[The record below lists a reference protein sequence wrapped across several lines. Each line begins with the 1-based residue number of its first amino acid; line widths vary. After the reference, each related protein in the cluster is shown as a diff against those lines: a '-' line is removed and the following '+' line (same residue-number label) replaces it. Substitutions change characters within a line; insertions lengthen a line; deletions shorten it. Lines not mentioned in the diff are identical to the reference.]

1 MSPLVSEAERF
12 ENPTAGESDRV
23 DADVGRVVALV
34 PPEVVPPEVVAPEGE
49 PPAEVR
55 RQTRGRQAA
64 PRRWRRP
71 RLAVPFAALV
81 GLPWASADLERAI
94 SEGDPRAEVKWREAV
109 DRRVL
114 AFADILAATLAVY
127 VGVSVI
133 ADQVLRPLALLA
145 LPLVV
150 LAGKLVGLY
159 DRDELVVNRAT
170 LDEAPRLAQL
180 ATLYVF
186 LFSVLQGAFV
196 QGHLGPA
203 QELILWGVMFGAS
216 VVARAAGRQLSHAVT
231 PAERVL
237 FVGTQPSA
245 ERLRAKV
252 AACNGRIE
260 VVGEMSIS
268 DLAPTDVGAAAS
280 ALRSLVAEL
289 RVHRVVIESSEA
301 HPQATLD
308 FIREA
313 KRIGARVSLLPR
325 VLEVVGTSI
334 EVDDVHGLTLLGVRH
349 FGLSRSSALIK
360 RSFDLAGAA
369 FGLLVTAPLLAATAL
384 LVRLDSPGP
393 VFYRQTRIGRR
404 GKPFVM
410 WKFRTMVDGAD
421 AMKASLRDLNE
432 ADGLFKIAADP
443 RITRVGRILRRYS
456 LDELPQLI
464 NVLRGEMSLVGPRPL
479 VPDDDDRITGLDRR
493 RLQLTPGMTGRWQI
507 LGSARVPLPEMVK
520 LDYLY
525 VTGWSLWS
533 DVKILLRTVPYVLAR
548 RGM

>member
-1 MSPLVSEAERF
+1 L
-12 ENPTAGESDRV
+12 
-23 DADVGRVVALV
+23 
-34 PPEVVPPEVVAPEGE
+34 
-49 PPAEVR
+49 
-55 RQTRGRQAA
+55 
-64 PRRWRRP
+64 
-71 RLAVPFAALV
+71 VPFAALV
-81 GLPWASADLERAI
+81 GLPWAGAESERATI
-94 SEGDPRAEVKWREAV
+94 SEGDPRAEVKLREAV

-114 AFADILAATLAVY
+114 AVADLLAATLAVY

-159 DRDELVVNRAT
+159 DRDELVLNRAT

-186 LFSVLQGAFV
+186 LFSILQGVFV
-196 QGHLGPA
+196 RGHLGAA
-203 QELILWGVMFGAS
+203 QELILWGAMFGVA
-216 VVARAAGRQLSHAVT
+216 VVARAGARQLSHAIT
-231 PAERVL
+231 PPERVL
-237 FVGTQPSA
+237 FVGTHASA

-252 AACNGRIE
+252 DACNGRIE
-260 VVGEMSIS
+260 LVGEMSIS
-268 DLAPTDVGAAAS
+268 ELAPSDVTAAAS
-280 ALRSLVAEL
+280 ALRSLVDEL

-301 HPQATLD
+301 NPQATLD

-313 KRIGARVSLLPR
+313 KGIGARVSLLPR
-325 VLEVVGTSI
+325 VLEVVGSSI

-349 FGLSRSSALIK
+349 FGLSRSSRLIK
-360 RSFDLAGAA
+360 RSFDLVGAA
-369 FGLLVTAPLLAATAL
+369 VGLVLLSPVCAVIAA

-393 VFYRQTRIGRR
+393 VFYRQTRIGR
-404 GKPFVM
+404 GGEPFTI

-421 AMKASLRDLNE
+421 AMKASLHDLNE

-443 RITRVGRILRRYS
+443 RVTRVGRVLRRFS
-456 LDELPQLI
+456 LDELPQLL

-533 DVKILLRTVPYVLAR
+533 DVKILLRTIPYVLAR